1 MCIEKESPQHQRQGN
16 NCHIDADA
24 IFTLTCC
31 LRKASALVQMHPP
44 TPPLPSLNVSRQR
57 IHPSRNAA
65 ALLGPVSMSINATL
79 TCCSEGITRAR
90 PHFAISSSSSTSTN
104 RNCGWIHVCTW
115 RVSRDTSSLS
125 RLLIHVMYWCFRC
138 IARYATKYQ
147 VTYENRRL
155 HVPSTPCGQAGRFVG
170 TRGVQT
176 T

>member
-44 TPPLPSLNVSRQR
+44 IPPLPSLNVSRQR

-125 RLLIHVMYWCFRC
+125 RLLIHVGLHVMLWHMYTYWCYRFV
-138 IARYATKYQ
+138 RYATKYQ
-147 VTYENRRL
+147 VTYENRKL
-155 HVPSTPCGQAGRFVG
+155 PTY
-170 TRGVQT
+170 
-176 T
+176 